1 MLSLNKMT
9 ITIFFYLVGSFVAIS
24 LVSFVAE
31 KSESYLVVKFVTESA
46 PGATQQEAI
55 NNLLTMTGEE
65 VRNKLEKSLIAIAVV
80 KFGINIF
87 ILYLCSCLI
96 AKRFNSNLSELDA
109 LHDRGK
115 NK

>member
-46 PGATQQEAI
+46 PDATQEAI